1 LAAASIEADLSRV
14 TSELGDEMQRTIL
27 ELRND
32 IQHAAQDTTEAVEDL
47 AALELGM
54 RMQSGQ
60 LRLLRHELQVSAPW
74 PPPEENGSLQY
85 ATVLPA
91 LIGLL
96 ENEMPEL
103 REAGDVGLTI
113 HGPHMED
120 ALFALV
126 TYFGDRLATTVDT
139 IVSSRVFYT
148 IDFSSSWNC
157 DEVFEGAARKLVPGG
172 YFVIVT
178 GSDDETTPEPEGFF
192 LVADRMLSVGS
203 ATARAA
209 IWRHNGSA
217 ASDHREEA
225 PDRATV

>member
-1 LAAASIEADLSRV
+1 MQRSML
-14 TSELGDEMQRTIL
+14 ELGDEMQRAML

-32 IQHAAQDTTEAVEDL
+32 IQGTAQDAAVAVKEL
-47 AALELGM
+47 AALELRM

-60 LRLLRHELQVSAPW
+60 LRLLRHELQVSAPC
-74 PPPEENGSLQY
+74 PPQEENGSLQD
-85 ATVLPA
+85 AIVLPA

-103 REAGDVGLTI
+103 REAGDVGLAI

-126 TYFGDRLATTVDT
+126 SYFGDRLARTADT
-139 IVSSRVFYT
+139 IVSNRVFYT

-178 GSDDETTPEPEGFF
+178 GSDDETAPVPEGFF
-192 LVADRMLSVGS
+192 RVADRMLSVGS
-203 ATARAA
+203 ATARAV
-209 IWRHNGSA
+209 IWRHNVSVA
-217 ASDHREEA
+217 TDYREEA